1 MRSKGWRHTAP
12 NRCWPGCRL
21 DMSENALR
29 QLPPGLCHCQ
39 HLIELN
45 LAENMLTYAAF
56 PKEFTKLTR
65 LTCTCH
71 SHANSHPLSSQT
83 EMIAFDLYFL

>member
-1 MRSKGWRHTAP
+1 MSTPCLLAASDMHCSGAGQMCSKGWRRTVL

-45 LAENMLTYAAF
+45 LAENMLTCEAF
-56 PKEFTKLTR
+56 PKDFTSLTR
-65 LTCTCH
+65 LTCK
-71 SHANSHPLSSQT
+71 
-83 EMIAFDLYFL
+83 